1 MGVAGSGKSVVGSA
15 IAAALGCRF
24 VEGDQLQP
32 AENVARMASGLPLDD
47 DYRKGWLE
55 SVGREIARTASSG
68 SSVVAACSALKRSYR
83 DQLRQHWPRIT
94 FVYLMVDPETSRWR
108 VAQRKGHFM
117 PASLVESQFKD
128 LEPPTEDENVLV
140 FDATRPIAEIVAAAA
155 SRLASTHARQS

>member
-83 DQLRQHWPRIT
+83 DQLRQ
-94 FVYLMVDPETSRWR
+94 L
-108 VAQRKGHFM
+108 
-117 PASLVESQFKD
+117 
-128 LEPPTEDENVLV
+128 
-140 FDATRPIAEIVAAAA
+140 
-155 SRLASTHARQS
+155 